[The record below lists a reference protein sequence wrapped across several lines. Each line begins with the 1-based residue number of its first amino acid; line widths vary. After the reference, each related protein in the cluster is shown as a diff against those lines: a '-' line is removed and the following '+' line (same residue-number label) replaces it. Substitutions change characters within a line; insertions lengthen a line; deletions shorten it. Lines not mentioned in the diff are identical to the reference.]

1 MNVIPASQEN
11 EINILNTLQQLMNQ
25 VILAM
30 KQGRSFILSG
40 VVDGDDPSPMNF
52 AATFGKPEDI
62 FKIRDLFI
70 LNAGE
75 ISKKIDEVFEE
86 VKKEKGAEVIKKEDG
101 GIIINF
107 NK

>member
-1 MNVIPASQEN
+1 MIEQTIQEN
-11 EINILNTLQQLMNQ
+11 EANILNILKQLISQ
-25 VILAM
+25 VMIAM
-30 KQGRSFILSG
+30 RTGKSFILSG
-40 VVDGDDPSPMNF
+40 VVDGDPSPMNF
-52 AATFGKPEDI
+52 ASTFGKPEDI

-75 ISKKIDEVFEE
+75 ISKQIDEVFEE
-86 VKKEKGAEVIKKEDG
+86 VIKKKGAEVIKKDDG